1 MLLSCFHLYT
11 MEKLVHRKQDAG
23 SQLSTVERLSHEVG
37 EVRGFLSWDNFL
49 FWSGNIKDI

>member
-1 MLLSCFHLYT
+1 

-37 EVRGFLSWDNFL
+37 EVGGFLSWDNFL